1 MDLSAILKITAAM
14 TAYVM
19 IPGLMLTL
27 AIFPKKEDISTVERL
42 GISIALGLA
51 PTFILYA
58 LDKNFLVPINAFTT
72 FATFLVVSLA
82 GFGVWQ
88 VRRTMK

>member
-1 MDLSAILKITAAM
+1 MDLSAILMISAVMA
-14 TAYVM
+14 AYVM

-42 GISIALGLA
+42 GISMALGLA

-58 LDKNFLVPINAFTT
+58 LDKNFLVSINTATT
-72 FATFLVVSLA
+72 FATFLAVSLV